1 MTHAATDRKI
11 VMGWRGL
18 RVERRL
24 GCCKEL
30 KKGDPSKDRHT
41 KRLVNPPAIG
51 RYENPER
58 SVFLRC
64 RSAPALSF

>member
-18 RVERRL
+18 RVERRH

-41 KRLVNPPAIG
+41 KRLVNPLAIG

-58 SVFLRC
+58 SVFILC
-64 RSAPALSF
+64 RSVPTLSF